1 MSPLSYIQYSIS
13 STSRVY
19 HNKDDSVVRRAST
32 SETVRFIP
40 QPLRVTT
47 PRPVTVPS
55 TGFQVATRRRLKSP
69 HFERLVTSL
78 THPIQGSS
86 FPCRLREDRLHTR
99 DCEMALS
106 TSRTS
111 ATNTVQIM
119 TGNISLLRLNQLRV
133 SARLLSST
141 ITVWRRRKLQPHCI
155 YVNLGR

>member
-1 MSPLSYIQYSIS
+1 MFPLSYISIS

-19 HNKDDSVVRRAST
+19 HNKDGSVVRRCLKLSDSSRNLYA
-32 SETVRFIP
+32 
-40 QPLRVTT
+40 LLT
-47 PRPVTVPS
+47 PRPVTVS
-55 TGFQVATRRRLKSP
+55 SMGFQVATRRRLKSP

-78 THPIQGSS
+78 THLIQGSS

-99 DCEMALS
+99 GCEMALS

-111 ATNTVQIM
+111 ATNTVQIR

-141 ITVWRRRKLQPHCI
+141 ITVWRRRELQPHCI

>member
-19 HNKDDSVVRRAST
+19 HNKDDSVVRRRLKLSDSSRNLYA
-32 SETVRFIP
+32 
-40 QPLRVTT
+40 LLT
-47 PRPVTVPS
+47 PSPVTVPS

-99 DCEMALS
+99 GCEIALS